1 MDVFPSTGPPRQ
13 TSLRSPALWFR
24 PRDSILTPRSV
35 LPTWIRR
42 QGPDADRGPQDD
54 SGWTPLM
61 IAVSVK
67 DAEAIVDLLLSKGAD
82 VNEKSALVP
91 FRAGLAMSFKLT
103 PGAQTTMAR

>member
-1 MDVFPSTGPPRQ
+1 
-13 TSLRSPALWFR
+13 
-24 PRDSILTPRSV
+24 
-35 LPTWIRR
+35 
-42 QGPDADRGPQDD
+42 
-54 SGWTPLM
+54 M

-82 VNEKSALVP
+82 VNEKSAFVP